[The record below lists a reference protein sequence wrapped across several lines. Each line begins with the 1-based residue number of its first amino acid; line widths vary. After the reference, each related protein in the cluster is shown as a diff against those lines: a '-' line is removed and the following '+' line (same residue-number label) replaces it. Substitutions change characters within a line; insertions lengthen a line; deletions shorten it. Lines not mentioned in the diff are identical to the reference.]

1 VFGTEVQ
8 VELSSLFE
16 SALVLKSLDG
26 GGFVA
31 VVGNG
36 SFRALLESSET
47 ELLKLDGELVDLEFI
62 LGSLG
67 EADLELNWDHVSECV
82 SFRSPDG
89 KVDLP
94 DFRFVS
100 NLV

>member
-1 VFGTEVQ
+1 VFETEVQ
-8 VELSSLFE
+8 VEFSSLFE
-16 SALVLKSLDG
+16 SAIVLKSLDG

-36 SFRALLESSET
+36 SFGALLESTEI
-47 ELLKLDGELVDLEFI
+47 ELLKLDGELVDVEFI

-67 EADLELNWDHVSECV
+67 EADLELNWDDVSECV
-82 SFRSPDG
+82 SFWSSDG
-89 KVDLP
+89 KVDVP